1 MKNLSRAFIFRS
13 TSKRKYSRKKGQII
27 LNEFEIKILDFI
39 RERFA
44 CPFLDAVMPLI
55 TSLANGG
62 IIWIIAAV
70 LLLIFKKSRKT
81 GFSVA
86 LALITGLIIGNLIL
100 KNLVG
105 RIRPY
110 EFNEGVEI
118 LVARLSDYSFPSG
131 HTLASF
137 EAATAL
143 LIRDKRLGVPA
154 LVLAVAIAFSRLYLY
169 VHYPTDVLAGIILGV
184 LIGIFACKT
193 VDKLENRLSARK
205 SRQ

>member
-1 MKNLSRAFIFRS
+1 M
-13 TSKRKYSRKKGQII
+13 
-27 LNEFEIKILDFI
+27 NEFEIKILDFI

-137 EAATAL
+137 EAATVL
-143 LIRDKRLGVPA
+143 MIRDKRLGIPA
-154 LVLAVAIAFSRLYLY
+154 LILAVIIAFSRLYLY
-169 VHYPTDVLAGIILGV
+169 VHYPTDVLAGIIIGV
-184 LIGIFACKT
+184 IIGFFACKA
-193 VDKLENRLSARK
+193 VDLLYKRFDRK
-205 SRQ
+205 

>member
-1 MKNLSRAFIFRS
+1 M
-13 TSKRKYSRKKGQII
+13 
-27 LNEFEIKILDFI
+27 NEFEIKILDFI

-62 IIWIIAAV
+62 IIWIIAAL

-81 GFSVA
+81 GFSVV

-137 EAATAL
+137 EAATVL

>member
-1 MKNLSRAFIFRS
+1 M
-13 TSKRKYSRKKGQII
+13 
-27 LNEFEIKILDFI
+27 NEFEIKILDFI
-39 RERFA
+39 RERLA

-137 EAATAL
+137 EAATVL

>member
-1 MKNLSRAFIFRS
+1 M
-13 TSKRKYSRKKGQII
+13 
-27 LNEFEIKILDFI
+27 NEFEIKILDFI

-81 GFSVA
+81 GLSVA

-137 EAATAL
+137 EAATVL

-193 VDKLENRLSARK
+193 VERHENRLSARK
-205 SRQ
+205 SS

>member
-1 MKNLSRAFIFRS
+1 M
-13 TSKRKYSRKKGQII
+13 
-27 LNEFEIKILDFI
+27 NEFEIKILDFI
-39 RERFA
+39 RDRFA

-143 LIRDKRLGVPA
+143 LIREKRLGVPA

>member
-1 MKNLSRAFIFRS
+1 M
-13 TSKRKYSRKKGQII
+13 
-27 LNEFEIKILDFI
+27 NEFEIKILDFI
-39 RERFA
+39 RERLA

-137 EAATAL
+137 EAATVL
-143 LIRDKRLGVPA
+143 LIRDKRLGIPA

>member
-1 MKNLSRAFIFRS
+1 M
-13 TSKRKYSRKKGQII
+13 
-27 LNEFEIKILDFI
+27 NEFEIKILDFI

-44 CPFLDAVMPLI
+44 CPFLDAVIPLI

-105 RIRPY
+105 RARPY

-137 EAATAL
+137 EAATVL
-143 LIRDKRLGVPA
+143 LICDKRLGIPA

>member
-1 MKNLSRAFIFRS
+1 M
-13 TSKRKYSRKKGQII
+13 
-27 LNEFEIKILDFI
+27 NEFEIKILDFI

-86 LALITGLIIGNLIL
+86 LALITGLIIGTLIL

-105 RIRPY
+105 RARPY

-137 EAATAL
+137 EAATVL
-143 LIRDKRLGVPA
+143 LIRDKRLGIPA

-169 VHYPTDVLAGIILGV
+169 VHYPTDVLAGIVLGV

>member
-1 MKNLSRAFIFRS
+1 M
-13 TSKRKYSRKKGQII
+13 
-27 LNEFEIKILDFI
+27 NEFEIKILDFI
-39 RERFA
+39 RERLA

-62 IIWIIAAV
+62 IIWIIAAI

-137 EAATAL
+137 EAATVL

-193 VDKLENRLSARK
+193 VDKLENRLSARE
-205 SRQ
+205 

>member
-1 MKNLSRAFIFRS
+1 M
-13 TSKRKYSRKKGQII
+13 
-27 LNEFEIKILDFI
+27 NEFEIKILDFI

-137 EAATAL
+137 EAATVL
-143 LIRDKRLGVPA
+143 MIRDKRIGVPA
-154 LVLAVAIAFSRLYLY
+154 LILAVIIAFSRLYLY
-169 VHYPTDVLAGIILGV
+169 VHYPTDVLAGMILGV
-184 LIGIFACKT
+184 SIGIFACKA
-193 VDKLENRLSARK
+193 VDLLYKRFDIK
-205 SRQ
+205 

>member
-1 MKNLSRAFIFRS
+1 M
-13 TSKRKYSRKKGQII
+13 
-27 LNEFEIKILDFI
+27 NEFEIKILDFI

-62 IIWIIAAV
+62 IIWIITAV

-137 EAATAL
+137 EAATVL
-143 LIRDKRLGVPA
+143 LIRDKRLGIPA

-193 VDKLENRLSARK
+193 VDKLENRLSAHK

>member
-1 MKNLSRAFIFRS
+1 M
-13 TSKRKYSRKKGQII
+13 
-27 LNEFEIKILDFI
+27 NEFEIKILDFI

-44 CPFLDAVMPLI
+44 CPFLDAVIPLI

-62 IIWIIAAV
+62 IIWIITAV

-105 RIRPY
+105 RARPY

-137 EAATAL
+137 EAATVL
-143 LIRDKRLGVPA
+143 LIRDKRLGIPA

-193 VDKLENRLSARK
+193 ADKLENRLSARK

>member
-1 MKNLSRAFIFRS
+1 M
-13 TSKRKYSRKKGQII
+13 
-27 LNEFEIKILDFI
+27 NEFEIKILDFI

-62 IIWIIAAV
+62 IIWIIAAL

-86 LALITGLIIGNLIL
+86 LSLIIGLIIGNLIL

-137 EAATAL
+137 EAATVL

>member
-1 MKNLSRAFIFRS
+1 M
-13 TSKRKYSRKKGQII
+13 
-27 LNEFEIKILDFI
+27 NEFEIKILDFI

-62 IIWIIAAV
+62 IIWIITAV

-137 EAATAL
+137 EAATVL
-143 LIRDKRLGVPA
+143 LIRDKRLGIPA

-193 VDKLENRLSARK
+193 VDKLENRLSVRK